1 MFIFSVLT
9 KNGFDDNDI
18 SWIKIISHKW
28 WTYNLYTVH
37 LKILFILIKNDPNNK
52 GLEIFDWCYLYTT
65 YADDTTFFLKRRKF
79 HFLYFWKIQIIFYI
93 FRIRPLC
100 TPTCP
105 GGPGYDDIVC
115 EFALLCVLLT
125 YLIESWISPG
135 CSYEFNVVY
144 MQREISI
151 CYTKT
156 TYEGHTFKNENK
168 RKSLRYI
175 FVYLF
180 LFCICLFVAKN
191 LSKHAL
197 TTYHMMRTQW
207 AH

>member
-37 LKILFILIKNDPNNK
+37 LKILFILIKNDPNSK

-115 EFALLCVLLT
+115 EFALLCVILT

-156 TYEGHTFKNENK
+156 TYEGHFQEWK
-168 RKSLRYI
+168 
-175 FVYLF
+175 
-180 LFCICLFVAKN
+180 
-191 LSKHAL
+191 
-197 TTYHMMRTQW
+197 
-207 AH
+207 

>member
-37 LKILFILIKNDPNNK
+37 LKILFILIKNDPNSK

-100 TPTCP
+100 NPTCP
-105 GGPGYDDIVC
+105 GGSGYDDIVC

-125 YLIESWISPG
+125 YLIESWISTG
-135 CSYEFNVVY
+135 CS
-144 MQREISI
+144 
-151 CYTKT
+151 
-156 TYEGHTFKNENK
+156 
-168 RKSLRYI
+168 
-175 FVYLF
+175 
-180 LFCICLFVAKN
+180 
-191 LSKHAL
+191 
-197 TTYHMMRTQW
+197 
-207 AH
+207 